1 MSGQGAMIGAAAG
14 ATYGLATGKDPIKS
28 AMIGAAVGGT
38 GGAAG
43 IPGLSAAG
51 AGTAAGTAAAGTT
64 AATTAGTTA
73 AGGANLLAVPAFGA
87 PSFSMAA
94 PASSAA
100 TGAGS
105 IGTAGIFANPTS
117 AIGGT
122 SPMTAP
128 GPSTGLIG
136 SSLNQPTFMETVGGG
151 LKDIGQYAQDN
162 PVLTQMGMQGAQSL
176 LNQQS
181 QQPAPAGIMRG
192 SPSQAQMPQYQF
204 GPPKISLI

>member
-51 AGTAAGTAAAGTT
+51 AGTAAAGTT

-151 LKDIGQYAQDN
+151 LKNVGQYAQEN
-162 PVLTQMGMQGAQSL
+162 PALTQMAMQTGQSL
-176 LNQQS
+176 LSDQQ